1 MEIGVS
7 RAPPESGSRNTSHMR
22 GRCKF
27 ENRGELS
34 IAANNSIFSD
44 VCLVGA
50 AGFEP
55 TTCSTQNCRATRLRY
70 TPFILGSDVDTRLSP
85 GQQGVPPPDGPY
97 RPLNSGCA
105 TRSPGCDTVFLRRAG
120 DHLQHALGG
129 PAGGNDLVDSGSV
142 FSAIRRMR
150 PSARMKIMSSDMI
163 GVLHP
168 HRHLLLRRE
177 IEQHALAVGQFLA
190 GTSVRWSSPLRSSPS
205 RPRRRGHPI
214 LVDDLERLECCR
226 PRGLACEPAEQHD
239 Q

>member
-70 TPFILGSDVDTRLSP
+70 TPFILGNDVVTRLRSASKALP
-85 GQQGVPPPDGPY
+85 AGTSM
-97 RPLNSGCA
+97 PLKSGCGHPVA
-105 TRSPGCDTVFLRRAG
+105 GRDTVFFRRAG
-120 DHLQHALGG
+120 DHLEDAFGG
-129 PAGGNDLVDSGSV
+129 PPEEIILVDSGWV

-150 PSARMKIMSSDMI
+150 PSARMKIMSSDM
-163 GVLHP
+163 
-168 HRHLLLRRE
+168 
-177 IEQHALAVGQFLA
+177 
-190 GTSVRWSSPLRSSPS
+190 
-205 RPRRRGHPI
+205 
-214 LVDDLERLECCR
+214 
-226 PRGLACEPAEQHD
+226 
-239 Q
+239 